1 MNFSTRRP
9 TPAEGDLLFD
19 IWWRSVRATHTFLS
33 RNELR
38 ALAPAVRNLKLET
51 LDTWVLCEGAG
62 PVGFIVMSGAHV
74 EALFLAPERIR
85 RGGGSLLIRLARS
98 LRGPLSVDVNEQNV
112 QALKFYLACGF
123 SIVRRSQTDHDGR
136 PFPLL
141 HLAEPG
147 RDAS

>member
-9 TPAEGDLLFD
+9 AAAEGAVLFD
-19 IWWRSVRATHTFLS
+19 IWWRSVSATHTFLS
-33 RNELR
+33 RNDLR
-38 ALAPAVRNLKLET
+38 QLAPAVRTLKLET
-51 LDTWVLCEGAG
+51 LDTWVLCEEAS

-74 EALFLAPERIR
+74 EALFLAPERLR
-85 RGGGSLLIRLARS
+85 CGGGSVLIRHARS

-112 QALKFYLACGF
+112 RALKFYLARGF
-123 SIVRRSQTDHDGR
+123 CVVTRSETDHDGR

-147 RDAS
+147 RAAC